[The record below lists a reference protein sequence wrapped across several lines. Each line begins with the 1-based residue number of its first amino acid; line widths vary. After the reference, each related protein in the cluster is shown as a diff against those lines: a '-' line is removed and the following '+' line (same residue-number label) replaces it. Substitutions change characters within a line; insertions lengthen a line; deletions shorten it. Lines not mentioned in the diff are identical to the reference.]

1 MTDNIED
8 DGKVPLTITFA
19 DATHFQQLKDDA
31 DARNISVDTY
41 IEIIL
46 TAIVES
52 ESFDPNNMTIALDA
66 MKQALDAKAPI
77 V

>member
-19 DATHFQQLKDDA
+19 DASQLQELKDDA
-31 DARNISVDTY
+31 ARRNISVDTY

-52 ESFDPNNMTIALDA
+52 ESFDPNNMTIAFDA